1 MALIQVTGGPKD
13 ANDGRIHDNPPRVG
27 NREYGQRVLVS
38 GTERPIEISFSGDQ
52 FSPSLLASQGRV
64 FYASDADQNDAVT
77 GQTSFAN
84 TTPTFLVDVPAGT
97 TMIPLM
103 MSLSQ
108 TGTVAGA
115 LIDVV
120 MEFDDTTRRASGGT
134 AETIFCARP
143 RAAQQQKCVMYSG
156 ATASAGYGVRV
167 AGWQVGADVDTAEG
181 AIHELLWTPTGSLD
195 FLDGP
200 ASWLIYTYAA
210 TTGPTWFWTLK
221 FAEIPTIELT

>member
-1 MALIQVTGGPKD
+1 M
-13 ANDGRIHDNPPRVG
+13 
-27 NREYGQRVLVS
+27 
-38 GTERPIEISFSGDQ
+38 TERLDFPIGNKDDGQFVHLTGSVDPLRVQYTGDKY
-52 FSPSLLASQGRV
+52 SPSELARQGRV

-84 TTPTFLVDVPAGT
+84 TTPTFMVDVPKGLT
-97 TMIPLM
+97 LVPLM

-115 LIDVV
+115 LINVV
-120 MEFDDTTRRASGGT
+120 MEFDDTLRYASGGT
-134 AETIFCARP
+134 SETTFNARP
-143 RAAQQQKCVMYSG
+143 GKGASPVLCRSG
-156 ATASAGYGVRV
+156 ATAAAGYGIRV

-200 ASWLIYTYAA
+200 ASWLIYTYAG
-210 TTGPTWFWTLK
+210 TTGPTWLWTIK
-221 FAEIPTIELT
+221 YAVIPTIELA